1 MPSKGEKTGKKSEKS
16 GEEGMQ
22 KVTAKTEPC
31 VTYKNKKYLKIL
43 LSGTKGREFHDLKT
57 VFGKF

>member
-1 MPSKGEKTGKKSEKS
+1 
-16 GEEGMQ
+16 MQ